1 MNNTTQKE
9 TTTTTTT
16 PVETPA
22 TIAVATSV
30 LFVIDVGLVVGE
42 GVIVGGIGFV
52 VGESVTVCEMSG
64 DVEGAV
70 RQRQIL
76 LMHSVLHNHNVH
88 HLPLGIIIVRLLL
101 PQVELQ
107 GTKGST

>member
-42 GVIVGGIGFV
+42 GVTVCGIGFVVGEGVIVGGIGFV

-76 LMHSVLHNHNVH
+76 LMHSVSRTITMYITYH
-88 HLPLGIIIVRLLL
+88 
-101 PQVELQ
+101 
-107 GTKGST
+107 